1 MYRRLNMALTK
12 RETAL
17 LLEIERWEDS
27 MREDLRSDF
36 GRTYDKWL
44 NGKLNQLPGPLKEK
58 FFGKLDDIL
67 FHLHAFIQNSHVQQD
82 ARQQLLM
89 TAKTFHDEI
98 EQIED
103 LKKLSVDQLHY
114 LSDLQLSKHRLYSF
128 VQGGLAGTGGLLLMG
143 IDLPA
148 QMLLN
153 LRAVQMTA
161 LSYGYEVNTP
171 YEMMTSLKVY
181 HAAILPKHLRYEQWT
196 SLKEELQDSES
207 HPFFYEGEDGFANQ
221 ATLDHLVKQL
231 VKVSAISMLRKK
243 MIGGIPLIGMAI
255 GAGVNYQMT
264 RQITEFAHQFYR
276 YRLLLEKKDSEHE
289 FN

>member
-1 MYRRLNMALTK
+1 MGRLHG
-12 RETAL
+12 
-17 LLEIERWEDS
+17 
-27 MREDLRSDF
+27 EDLRSDF

-44 NGKLNQLPGPLKEK
+44 NGKLNQLPGPMKEK

-181 HAAILPKHLRYEQWT
+181 HASILPKHLRYEQWT

-243 MIGGIPLIGMAI
+243 
-255 GAGVNYQMT
+255 
-264 RQITEFAHQFYR
+264 
-276 YRLLLEKKDSEHE
+276 
-289 FN
+289 

>member
-1 MYRRLNMALTK
+1 MTLSN
-12 RETAL
+12 RESQL
-17 LLEIERWEDS
+17 LAEIQVWEQHLG
-27 MREDLRSDF
+27 EDLRSDF

-44 NGKLNQLPGPLKEK
+44 NRKLNGIPEPIKRK
-58 FFGKLDDIL
+58 FFDKFDDIL
-67 FHLHAFIQNSHVQQD
+67 FHLHSFIQNSHVQHD

-89 TAKTFHDEI
+89 TAKTFDEDI
-98 EQIED
+98 HHIYD

-114 LSDLQLSKHRLYSF
+114 ISDLQLSKHRLYSF
-128 VQGGLAGTGGLLLMG
+128 VQGGLAGTGGFLLMG

-161 LSYGYEVNTP
+161 LSYGYEVNSP
-171 YEMMTSLKVY
+171 FEMMTSLKVY
-181 HAAILPKHLRYEQWT
+181 HAALLPKHLRYKQWVALT
-196 SLKEELQDSES
+196 EDLNNKDEN
-207 HPFFYEGEDGFANQ
+207 PFFYEGEDKLANQ
-221 ATLDHLVKQL
+221 ASIDHLIKQL

-255 GAGVNYQMT
+255 GAGINYQLT
-264 RQITEFAHQFYR
+264 RQITDFAHQYYR
-276 YRLLLEKKDSEHE
+276 YRLLLEKKDADYE